1 MCMAVALFGQPGQDA
16 LYAAVGYE
24 DGTLA
29 VWDTA
34 HPDQA
39 LMSTRLHKEVIMTVA
54 VDAQATGTLS
64 RHPPCVILWSGS
76 ELALWYTL

>member
-1 MCMAVALFGQPGQDA
+1 MSMAVALFRQPEQDA

-39 LMSTRLHKEVIMTVA
+39 LMSARLHKEVIMTVA
-54 VDAQATGTLS
+54 VDAQATGTS
-64 RHPPCVILWSGS
+64 RHPPCVIS
-76 ELALWYTL
+76 